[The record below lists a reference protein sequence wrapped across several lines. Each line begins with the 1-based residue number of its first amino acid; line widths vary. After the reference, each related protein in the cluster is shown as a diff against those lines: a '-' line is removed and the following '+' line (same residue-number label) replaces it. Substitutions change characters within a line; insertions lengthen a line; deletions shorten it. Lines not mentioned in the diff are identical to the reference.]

1 MLANQINER
10 IDFSDA
16 STLLGVEAL
25 GLTELNLTNFRNYE
39 HLGLKIN
46 QGLVVLTGEN
56 GSGKTNVL
64 EAISYLVA
72 GRGLRSAKLSDVA
85 KKTIEEEKEF
95 SEYSPNV
102 IDFANPYK
110 WIVNA
115 KVSKQGDD
123 ITIGTGIESLNEYQN
138 RVYDKR
144 IVKINGEKVSNQS
157 DLDNY
162 MSLVWLTPQMDKLFR
177 TSGTQAR
184 RNFLDRLVS
193 AFDALHS
200 KRIANYEHSYK
211 QWLMLTGE
219 GNLDDAWLSSLE
231 EQMAEFGIAVAAARI
246 EMVNRLNRFI
256 EAEDAKDFPNVIIEL
271 NGYIETQ
278 LLKKAAI
285 DVEEDFKNYLKHNR
299 KNIQIKRIATIDGIN
314 KTDFRVR
321 HKKKNMDAELCS
333 TGEQKALLI
342 SIILAH
348 AKSISLD
355 RGYAPI
361 LLLDEIAAH
370 LDNVKLNALFDK
382 LYDLKVQA
390 FMTGTDVKQFEY
402 LKNRAQFFNVSD
414 SIITETKV

>member
-1 MLANQINER
+1 MLASQLNNAMNLDQ
-10 IDFSDA
+10 S
-16 STLLGVEAL
+16 SSLLEVDEIGIS
-25 GLTELNLTNFRNYE
+25 ELNLTNFRNYE
-39 HLGLKIN
+39 SLHLKTN

-64 EAISYLVA
+64 EAISYLIA

-85 KKTIEEEKEF
+85 RKTANDSEMD
-95 SEYSPNV
+95 EYSNNI

-115 KVSKQGDD
+115 KILKQGDEV
-123 ITIGTGIESLNEYQN
+123 TIGTGIEANQEYQN

-177 TSGTQAR
+177 SSGTQAR

-200 KRIANYEHSYK
+200 KRIANYEHAYK
-211 QWLMLTGE
+211 QWVMLTSE
-219 GNLDDAWLSSLE
+219 GNLDDSWLSSLE
-231 EQMAEFGIAVAAARI
+231 EQMAEFGVAVGAARI

-256 EAEDAKDFPNVIIEL
+256 EMEDDEYFPNVVIEL
-271 NGYIETQ
+271 NGYIESQ
-278 LLKKAAI
+278 LLRLAAV
-285 DVEEDFKNYLKHNR
+285 DVEEEFKNYLKHNR
-299 KNIQIKRIATIDGIN
+299 KNMQFKKMASIDGIN
-314 KTDFRVR
+314 KSDFRVR
-321 HKKKNMDAELCS
+321 YKKKNMDAELCS

-355 RGYAPI
+355 RGYSVV

-370 LDNVKLNALFDK
+370 LDNIKLNALFDK
-382 LYDLKVQA
+382 LYDLRVQA
-390 FMTGTDVKQFEY
+390 FMTGTDISQFEY
-402 LKNRAQFFNVSD
+402 LKNKAQFLNVENSK
-414 SIITETKV
+414 INEVNF